1 VGRTPQNDFRAT
13 FGAQLIS
20 TPAISVVLPCYNA
33 HAFLGRALDSL
44 RAQTF
49 QDFEI
54 VIVDDGSTERETI
67 ELLDA
72 LPDDIR
78 MIRQKNRG
86 LAGARNRGFGE
97 AHAKLILPLDCD
109 DWLAPEFLAVAYQA
123 VTQAPEPS
131 FAFADLAL
139 EGEADGVLQ
148 KPFNLFEQ
156 LFFNQLP
163 YCMLMPRSAWEAI
176 GGYDEAMRLGYE
188 DWEFNIRL
196 GLNGYTGIPLGKPYF
211 HYWVSSG
218 GMLASISRARHISL
232 WHYIR
237 TKHTDAYKHARL
249 WARWREWRHNPSV
262 RPLFTYLVWD
272 FAYRILP
279 DPVLLGLFRML
290 RPLSHSARENRRAA
304 RD

>member
-1 VGRTPQNDFRAT
+1 VDRTSRDDLPAT
-13 FGAQLIS
+13 SGEKLI
-20 TPAISVVLPCYNA
+20 TDPAISVVLPCYNA
-33 HAFLGRALDSL
+33 HAYLARALDSL
-44 RAQTF
+44 RTQTF

-54 VIVDDGSTERETI
+54 VIIDDGSSDPQTI
-67 ELLDA
+67 AMLDA

-78 MIRQKNRG
+78 MIRQENRG
-86 LAGARNRGFGE
+86 LAGARNRGFTE
-97 AHAKLILPLDCD
+97 AHAELILPLDCD
-109 DWLAPEFLAVAYQA
+109 DWLAPEFLETAFKAISK
-123 VTQAPEPS
+123 APGQS
-131 FAFADLAL
+131 FAFADLML
-139 EGEADGVLQ
+139 EGEADGVLR

-163 YCMLMPRSAWEAI
+163 YCMLMPRSAWESI

-196 GLNGYTGIPLGKPYF
+196 GLNGYTGIPLEEPYF

-232 WHYIR
+232 WRYIR
-237 TKHTDAYKHARL
+237 TKHAEAYRPARL
-249 WARWREWRHNPSV
+249 WARWRQWRRNPSV
-262 RPLFTYLVWD
+262 RPLFAYLIWD

-279 DPVLLGLFRML
+279 DPVLLGIFQML
-290 RPLSHSARENRRAA
+290 RPFSHSARENRRAA

>member
-1 VGRTPQNDFRAT
+1 MDRASRDGLRAVT
-13 FGAQLIS
+13 GAQLIS

-33 HAFLGRALDSL
+33 HAFLQRALDSL

-54 VIVDDGSTERETI
+54 IIVDDGSTEPQTI
-67 ELLDA
+67 AMLDA

-78 MIRQKNRG
+78 MIRQENRG
-86 LAGARNRGFGE
+86 LAGARNRGFRE
-97 AHAKLILPLDCD
+97 ARAALILPLDCD
-109 DWLAPEFLAVAYQA
+109 DWLAPEFLTVAYQA
-123 VTQAPEPS
+123 VDQAPVPS

-139 EGEADGVLQ
+139 EGESDGILQ

-163 YCMLMPRSAWEAI
+163 YCMLMPRSAWETI
-176 GGYDEAMRLGYE
+176 GGYDEDMRLGYE

-196 GLNGYTGIPLGKPYF
+196 GLNGFNGIALGKPYF

-232 WHYIR
+232 WRHIR
-237 TKHTDAYKHARL
+237 TKHAAAYRPSRL
-249 WARWREWRHNPSV
+249 WKLWHEWRRQPSV
-262 RPLFTYLVWD
+262 RPLLPYLLWD
-272 FAYRILP
+272 TAYRILP
-279 DPVLLGLFRML
+279 DPFLLWIFRML
-290 RPLSHSARENRRAA
+290 RPLSHSARETRRAA
-304 RD
+304 RA